1 MKPKRYEGLKGLG
14 ILAICAYLVLA
25 GVTMPV
31 PASAAE
37 PAADKPKEAAAQP
50 EQTPEEAAGGMRN
63 LIRLRRACETD
74 TKRFCAD
81 VKPGGGRLLKCL
93 HEHEKELAPA
103 CREALGPG
111 SSKP

>member
-1 MKPKRYEGLKGLG
+1 MKTKLYKGLKGLG
-14 ILAICAYLVLA
+14 ILAVCGCWGLA
-25 GVTMPV
+25 GLFTPG
-31 PASAAE
+31 PSSAAE

-74 TKRFCAD
+74 TKRFCSD

-93 HEHEKELAPA
+93 HEHEKELAPT